1 MYKKTVL
8 DNSIRIVTEKLPS
21 RLVSIGIWV
30 DVGSRDEDDLT
41 NGIAHFAEH
50 MFFKGTKSRGAYQIA
65 KELDVLGGM
74 SNAFTSTEHTCYY
87 ITVLDSQLEKA
98 VDLLA
103 DIFMDS
109 VFSQEEIDRERQVI
123 LQEIAMVEDTPDD
136 KIHEL
141 FTSLF
146 WKGNS
151 LANTVLGR
159 REVVEGL
166 DSKILR
172 EYVRN
177 NYGADR
183 IVVSAAGNIDHQLFT
198 DLWRDRLGPV
208 SRTSTSVAKRQAP
221 EAGVVTGVE
230 IIERPLEQ
238 VHMVTGTRGL
248 AVNSD
253 DRYKLLLLNVVL
265 GGNMS
270 SRLFQEI
277 REKRGLAYSIYS
289 YLSCSTDCGYLAV
302 YLGVAPSSLPEAV
315 GLVDEEFV
323 RLQKSGITDEE
334 LAGATDY
341 ARGGV
346 YLASEN
352 MEVRMTSL
360 ARNEYYFGR
369 HVPVEE
375 VIGGI
380 DQVKTGEIVELAGD
394 LFSQEKRPLAV
405 IGPVSD
411 KEIHQVNK

>member
-50 MFFKGTKSRGAYQIA
+50 MFFKGTRSRGAYQIS
-65 KELDVLGGM
+65 KELDMLGGM
-74 SNAFTSTEHTCYY
+74 SNAFTSTEHTCFY

-103 DIFMDS
+103 DIFLNS

-136 KIHEL
+136 KVHEL
-141 FTSLF
+141 FSSLF
-146 WKGNS
+146 WQGNS
-151 LANTVLGR
+151 LANNVLGR
-159 REVVEGL
+159 LEVVEGL
-166 DSKILR
+166 DSQRLQK
-172 EYVRN
+172 YVRD

-183 IVVSAAGNIDHQLFT
+183 IVVSAAGNVDHQLFT
-198 DLWRDRLGPV
+198 DLWRDRLEEIPLSSASLS
-208 SRTSTSVAKRQAP
+208 SRQVPSVDLA
-221 EAGVVTGVE
+221 TGVE
-230 IIERPLEQ
+230 IVNRPLEQ
-238 VHMVTGTRGL
+238 IHMVTGTRGL
-248 AVNSD
+248 AISSP

-289 YLSCSTDCGYLAV
+289 YLSSNSDSGCLAV
-302 YLGVAPSSLPEAV
+302 YVGIAPRSFREASSLI
-315 GLVDEEFV
+315 GDELA
-323 RLQKSGITDEE
+323 RLQTETVRDDE
-334 LAGATDY
+334 LAGAVDY

-360 ARNEYYFGR
+360 ARDEYYFGR
-369 HVPVEE
+369 YVSIDE
-375 VIGGI
+375 VVGGI
-380 DQVKTGEIVELAGD
+380 DQVLPGEIAELARNLLGGD
-394 LFSQEKRPLAV
+394 RLPVAS

-411 KEIHQVNK
+411 KEINQVTG